1 MKWTLACSR
10 SGVTLLLAL
19 SCSASSSINT
29 PTDIDREMSWG
40 VRKRRREYFKI
51 KWHETILVYRI
62 CMHQC
67 CVVCTVSQTKS
78 STFNSSNYKR
88 KRWMKFHISKWR
100 KKKKKTKQPN
110 AVEIRVLG
118 SWLVCVKRLHSF
130 SPRCNSHIHTYTHKQ
145 LQTRM
150 HTAQVSVVWNSTRQ
164 TLENRCSKM
173 KFEIRFVRIK

>member
-29 PTDIDREMSWG
+29 PTDIDSEMSWG

-100 KKKKKTKQPN
+100 KNKKKNKTTKCCWNSCSWLLVGMRQTITFFLR
-110 AVEIRVLG
+110 AVTRTYIHTHTNSFRHVCIQLKSRLCEIRHDRP
-118 SWLVCVKRLHSF
+118 WKIAAVK
-130 SPRCNSHIHTYTHKQ
+130 
-145 LQTRM
+145 
-150 HTAQVSVVWNSTRQ
+150 WNSKSV
-164 TLENRCSKM
+164 LSE
-173 KFEIRFVRIK
+173 